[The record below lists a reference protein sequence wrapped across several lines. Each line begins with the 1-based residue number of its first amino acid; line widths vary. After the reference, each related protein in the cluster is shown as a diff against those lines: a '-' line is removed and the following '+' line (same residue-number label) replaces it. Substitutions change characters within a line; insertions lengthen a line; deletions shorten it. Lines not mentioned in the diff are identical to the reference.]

1 MKVKVHS
8 LTDTKAEDVQLPGV
22 FDTPIRDDLIK
33 RAVISAQ
40 SARYQPYSPH
50 PLAGKQ
56 TSAVS
61 IGKGRGIARVRR
73 TSSGRHVGAFVPQA
87 VGGRRAHPPKI
98 EKRIH
103 KKINDK
109 ERKLAIRSAIA
120 ATSSIDRVKARGHK
134 IEEGQVP
141 LVVGDTFK
149 DISKAGDAREVLLK
163 IGLGNEIERVVGGI
177 HQRAGKGKMRGRRKR
192 VPKGPVCVIDGD
204 APIKNA
210 LSNMPGIDVVTLN
223 NLNTE
228 VLAPG
233 GVPGRLSIWTV
244 SALKKVGENH
254 G

>member
-8 LTDTKAEDVQLPGV
+8 LSDTKAEDVELPGI
-22 FDTPIRDDLIK
+22 FSTPIREDLIK

-87 VGGRRAHPPKI
+87 VGGRRAHPPKT

-103 KKINDK
+103 RKINNK
-109 ERKLAIRSAIA
+109 ERKLAIKSAIA
-120 ATSSIDRVKARGHK
+120 ATSSLDRVKARGHR

-141 LVVGDTFK
+141 LVVGDVFK
-149 DISKAGDAREVLLK
+149 EISKSADAREALLK
-163 IGLGNEIERVVGGI
+163 IGLADEIERVTSGI

-210 LSNMPGIDVVTLN
+210 LSNMPGIDVITLN

-244 SALKKVGENH
+244 SALNKVGEIH

>member
-1 MKVKVHS
+1 MKIKVKS
-8 LTDTKAEDVQLPGV
+8 FDETKAEEVELPGV
-22 FDTPIRDDLIK
+22 FSTPVREDLIK

-87 VGGRRAHPPKI
+87 VGGRRAHPPKV

-109 ERKLAIRSAIA
+109 ERRLAIKSAIA
-120 ATSSIDRVKARGHK
+120 ATSSIEHVRARGHRVD
-134 IEEGQVP
+134 GDQVP
-141 LVVGDTFK
+141 LVVSDSFQ
-149 DISKAGDAREVLLK
+149 DITKATEVRDVLVK
-163 IGLGNEIERVVGGI
+163 IGLASEMERVADGT

-192 VPKGPVCVIDGD
+192 VPKGPICVIEGN
-204 APIKNA
+204 APVVQA
-210 LSNMPGIDVVTLN
+210 LSNFPGFDIVNPD
-223 NLNTE
+223 NLNAE

-233 GVPGRLSIWTV
+233 GVPGRLSLWTT
-244 SALKKVGENH
+244 SALKRLGEIH

>member
-8 LTDTKAEDVQLPGV
+8 LTETKAEDVELPGV
-22 FDTPIRDDLIK
+22 FDTLIRDDLIK

-87 VGGRRAHPPKI
+87 VGGRRAHPPKV

-120 ATSSIDRVKARGHK
+120 ATSSFDRVKARGHR

-141 LVVGDTFK
+141 LVVGDAFK
-149 DISKAGDAREVLLK
+149 EISKAGDARDALLK
-163 IGLGNEIERVVGGI
+163 IGLGNEIERVAGGI

-244 SALKKVGENH
+244 SALKKVGEIH

>member
-8 LTDTKAEDVQLPGV
+8 FDDTKARDVELPEV
-22 FDTPIRDDLIK
+22 FSTPIRDDIIK

-87 VGGRRAHPPKI
+87 VGGRRAHPPKV

-109 ERKLAIRSAIA
+109 ERRLAIRSAIA
-120 ATSSIDRVKARGHK
+120 ATSSTEHVRARGHR
-134 IEEGQVP
+134 INGEQVP
-141 LVVGDTFK
+141 LVVNDSFQ
-149 DISKAGDAREVLLK
+149 DLSKAGEVRDALLK
-163 IGLGNEIERVVGGI
+163 IGLADEIERVASGI
-177 HQRAGKGKMRGRRKR
+177 HQRAGKGKMRGRRRR
-192 VPKGPVCVIDGD
+192 VPKGPVCIIDGG
-204 APIKNA
+204 APVTKA
-210 LSNMPGIDVVTLN
+210 LSNFPGFDVATPED
-223 NLNTE
+223 LNTE

-244 SALKKVGENH
+244 SALKRVGEIH